1 MKTMKI
7 TVVVSVENSEEV
19 FEIFDAVAEYCTN
32 SEGQMIYE
40 GGQAIVSDNGE

>member
-7 TVVVSVENSEEV
+7 TVVVSVEDSDEA
-19 FEIFDAVAEYCTN
+19 FKIFDAVAEYCTN

-40 GGQAIVSDNGE
+40 GGHAIVSDEEE